1 MPLADNHTDSVGRN
15 VLCVVVDPVDVE
27 FVTNEI
33 AEHLR
38 GSQAHGV
45 PLFFFKAHERES
57 FGRPH
62 YSSQWAGSRP

>member
-1 MPLADNHTDSVGRN
+1 MPLADNYTDAVGRD
-15 VLCVVVDPVDVE
+15 VLCIVVNPVDVE

-45 PLFFFKAHERES
+45 PLLF
-57 FGRPH
+57 
-62 YSSQWAGSRP
+62 